1 MNKSLG
7 TLKRTVIKYDT
18 CCISARSQDD
28 SVSPADIDREF
39 CHARLDARPPPPPRT
54 AESFFSIHYQLLVPL
69 IDTQRR
75 WSVRSRR

>member
-39 CHARLDARPPPPPRT
+39 CHARLDARPPHLP
-54 AESFFSIHYQLLVPL
+54 AYGGIIFLNSLSAACSI
-69 IDTQRR
+69 D
-75 WSVRSRR
+75 